1 MLGLQRVFPALRK
14 YKLLRRFTYLVVL
27 ATLWVAVILPTYLVY
42 RREIQASNLLPAS
55 PTPPAPQFLNI
66 SARIGNIDP
75 AAGTYRLT
83 LDLAAAIVAAGGRS
97 DSNSNAT
104 TPDLFVVVN
113 GERRLKSAMVLYI
126 DDTKRTFGAD
136 ERLGSVDAVITFQS
150 GSTRHYPFDVHS
162 TAVDIS
168 AALVDAAQTP
178 VPLRL
183 TLNGAVPGFAL
194 DNFVLVADPDQGF
207 GYLLLAFDIAR
218 SGTTKGFSIFIMILS
233 WCLSLI
239 MGYLALQVARQK
251 REVEPP
257 MLAPPCALLFAL
269 PSLRNV
275 QPGVPGIGVTV
286 DVVGFFWNMAIVA
299 ISATVIILYFILRW
313 QKPAAAATTAAPPA
327 DANGGGA
334 VPSLARIPV
343 VGSLPAT
350 RGRWGSEPVSL
361 TRRAH
366 GVPGGVGDDAAV
378 SRK

>member
-14 YKLLRRFTYLVVL
+14 YKLLRRFAYLVVL

-83 LDLAAAIVAAGGRS
+83 LDLAAAIVAGGQS
-97 DSNSNAT
+97 DSKSNT
-104 TPDLFVVVN
+104 TAPDLFVVVN
-113 GERRLKSAMVLYI
+113 GERRLKSAMTLYI

-162 TAVDIS
+162 TAVDVS
-168 AALVDAAQTP
+168 AALIDSAQTP

-218 SGTTKGFSIFIMILS
+218 SGTTKGFSIFIVILS

-251 REVEPP
+251 RAVEPP

-313 QKPAAAATTAAPPA
+313 QKPAAAPTTAELPA
-327 DANGGGA
+327 DTTGGA

-343 VGSLPAT
+343 ADTLAAT
-350 RGRWGSEPVSL
+350 RGRWGSEPGSL
-361 TRRAH
+361 ARRTH
-366 GVPGGVGDDAAV
+366 GVPGDVGDVAAV
-378 SRK
+378 IRK